1 MKEKKLITKRLQV
14 AIIILLTLN
23 LLVMATQA
31 ALATRTPTKQL
42 SNSEIMRRANNAVN
56 AADWTEAAIWYA
68 IYIDREPTIPFKDTA
83 YKNKLLDQLEKIKN
97 NASADRLLAND
108 VRADKDYISFINN
121 CYASVNRPVPFS
133 RSAQSNP
140 PAPRSMIDMGPAPDE
155 VWVFQDASFGGV
167 WNILAVG
174 NYINAVQFDLPDNSI
189 SSIMVGSRVRAY
201 LCTDQGL
208 NGTCGM
214 FDSHVP
220 FHHPNLANNVTG
232 DNSIS
237 SIRVEE
243 EANKCTPG
251 PNEVTLFMHFDYKYP
266 CQTLAVGEYP
276 YPEHFNLPNDGVS
289 SIQVGSNVQAVLCR
303 DINFGGAC
311 ETIANNDPNLSDN
324 TIGNDQLSSIRI
336 TPR

>member
-1 MKEKKLITKRLQV
+1 MKEKKLFTKRLQI

-23 LLVMATQA
+23 LLVMATQT

-68 IYIDREPTIPFKDTA
+68 IYIDREPAIPFKDTA
-83 YKNKLLDQLEKIKN
+83 YKNKLLDQLEKLKN
-97 NASADRLLAND
+97 NASADRLLANE
-108 VRADKDYISFINN
+108 VRADKDYVSFINN

-133 RSAQSNP
+133 RAAQSNP

-167 WNILAVG
+167 WNILTAG
-174 NYINAVQFDLPDNSI
+174 NYVNAAQFDLADNSI

-251 PNEVTLFMHFDYKYP
+251 PNEVTLFMHFDYKHP
-266 CQTLAVGEYP
+266 CQTLSVGDYP

-289 SIQVGSNVQAVLCR
+289 SIQLGSNVQAVLCR

-311 ETIANNDPNLSDN
+311 ETFTYNDPNLSDN
-324 TIGNDQLSSIRI
+324 LIGNDQLSSIRI
-336 TPR
+336 APR